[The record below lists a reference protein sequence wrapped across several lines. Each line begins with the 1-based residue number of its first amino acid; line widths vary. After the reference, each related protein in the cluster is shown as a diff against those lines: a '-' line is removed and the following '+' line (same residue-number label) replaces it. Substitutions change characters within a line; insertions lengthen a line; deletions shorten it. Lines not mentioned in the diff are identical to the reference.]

1 LFHPVI
7 LLAGR
12 NGSQGA
18 VKSLYSDFM
27 SSSSRSFSFG
37 PHTSTVTFGPLADA
51 FSDETGGDLIVCDK
65 NTVGFSKD
73 SEIPSLVL
81 DAGERS
87 KLWPSIEGILN
98 KAVSLELGRDC
109 RFVGLGGGVV
119 CDMTA
124 FASSVY
130 MRGCKISLVPTTLLA
145 MVDASIGGKTGID
158 FAGYKNLVG
167 SFYPADRIHISVDT
181 LSTLPEREYKSG
193 LGEVM
198 KHALLGAEDLL
209 DILED
214 QPGRVA
220 ARDPSVI
227 EACISRSLDIK
238 GDIVEQDLVES
249 GVRAH
254 LNFGHTFAH
263 ALESVA
269 GFGVFSHGEAVAWGI
284 IRALKAGVLA
294 GVTDAAYAERVHA
307 LFQQYEYRTGA
318 LPEGITADSILQ
330 AMKRDK
336 KRQRGN
342 LRFILQR
349 GFGETIVTTLDE
361 EVVRTV
367 LTEN

>member
-1 LFHPVI
+1 
-7 LLAGR
+7 
-12 NGSQGA
+12 
-18 VKSLYSDFM
+18 M

-37 PHTSTVTFGPLADA
+37 PHTTTVTFGPVADA
-51 FSDETGGDLIVCDK
+51 FDGKSGGDLIVCDE
-65 NTVGFSKD
+65 NTAAFSKEA
-73 SEIPSLVL
+73 EIPVLVL
-81 DAGERS
+81 GAGES
-87 KLWPSIEGILN
+87 NKIWPGIERILN
-98 KAVSLELGRDC
+98 IAVSLELGRDS

-119 CDMTA
+119 CDMAA

-130 MRGCKISLVPTTLLA
+130 MRGCKITLVPTTLLA

-167 SFYPADRIHISVDT
+167 TFFPADRVHISVDT

-193 LGEVM
+193 LGEVI

-209 DILED
+209 DILEGK
-214 QPGRVA
+214 PESVI
-220 ARDPSVI
+220 ARDASVI

-238 GDIVEQDLVES
+238 GDIVEQDLVEN

-284 IRALKAGVLA
+284 NRALKAGVLA

-307 LFQQYEYRTGA
+307 LFRRYEYRTGPI
-318 LPEGITADSILQ
+318 PEGITADSIIKT
-330 AMKRDK
+330 MKRDK
-336 KRQRGN
+336 KRQRGK
-342 LRFILQR
+342 LRFVLQR
-349 GFGETIVTTLDE
+349 AFGETIVTPLDE
-361 EVVRTV
+361 DLIRTV
-367 LTEN
+367 LTEG